1 MVSGQLKE
9 SQSMLILTTVYI
21 IIISFIIAGN
31 FDDQRVLE
39 SKMADLGMS
48 NINYNQVLQFWDN
61 MNSTILK

>member
-9 SQSMLILTTVYI
+9 SRSMLILTTVYI

-39 SKMADLGMS
+39 SKAADLGMS
-48 NINYNQVLQFWDN
+48 NIDYNQVLQFWDN
-61 MNSTILK
+61 NSTILK